1 MRAIRAKMHDLCLIF
16 PYPQDANSV
25 KRDRD
30 CRLQSASVFHARRRI
45 FFVFCTLATR
55 KDLRQSWK
63 FFLPDLKKI
72 LASRCRLG

>member
-55 KDLRQSWK
+55 KD
-63 FFLPDLKKI
+63 FAAVMEIF
-72 LASRCRLG
+72 A